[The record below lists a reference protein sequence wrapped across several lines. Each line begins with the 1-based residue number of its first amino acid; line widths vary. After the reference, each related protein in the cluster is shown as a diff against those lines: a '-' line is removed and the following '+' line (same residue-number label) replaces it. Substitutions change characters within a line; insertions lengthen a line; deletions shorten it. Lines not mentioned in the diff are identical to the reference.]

1 MNDSTNSLWVVIP
14 VKPLAESKQ
23 RLASVYDATARIA
36 LAQALFEQTLQ
47 TVLRARGIARV
58 LVVSRDLAV
67 LQRTREVGAV
77 PLMEITSGLNDALEG
92 ATHHAVANGAAALLV
107 LPIDLPA
114 LTTADVEHMLTLG
127 THPPCIVLAPARR
140 DGGTNALLLNPAG
153 LMPFAFGER
162 SASEHRKRAE
172 QLGASIVVYDNEN
185 MARDLD
191 EPEDLALLTKA

>member
-14 VKPLAESKQ
+14 VKPLTESKQ
-23 RLASVYDATARIA
+23 RLASVYDAAARRA

-58 LVVSRDLAV
+58 LVVSRDRAV
-67 LQRTREVGAV
+67 LQRAREAGAV
-77 PLMEITSGLNDALEG
+77 PIMELTRGLNDALEH
-92 ATHHAVANGAAALLV
+92 ARQHAVANGAGALLV

-114 LTTADVEHMLTLG
+114 LTTADVENMIALG
-127 THPPCIVLAPARR
+127 APPPCVVLAPARR

-153 LMPFAFGER
+153 LIPFAFGER
-162 SASEHRKRAE
+162 SASEHRERAE

-185 MARDLD
+185 IARDLD
-191 EPEDLALLTKA
+191 EPEDLALLSRA